1 MPPTSSPFRQD
12 PGCSCLIISVP
23 LLVAILL
30 AVLLFRQDL
39 FPPQM
44 PPEKLPSLP
53 TPAIKIEGVEMGGYY
68 PVDPYVRAAD
78 REVYSG
84 SPSGTWEVASPNRD
98 LHTGNP
104 CKRKS
109 LKPLTTAAGPI
120 VDCLTVETGFH
131 GRGGWIFSGWCPG
144 PIISYAVAEDG
155 NVWMVSHPQAC
166 VSVFSTVCAAFL
178 VLGLIMG
185 LLFAGFRQLI
195 LRFT

>member
-1 MPPTSSPFRQD
+1 MLPASSPFRQD
-12 PGCSCLIISVP
+12 AGCSCLIISVP

-53 TPAIKIEGVEMGGYY
+53 TPAIKIEGVDTGGFYAEA
-68 PVDPYVRAAD
+68 PYIRATD
-78 REVYSG
+78 GQLYSLDL
-84 SPSGTWEVASPNRD
+84 SESGWEVASPNPD
-98 LHTGNP
+98 LDTGNP

-109 LKPLTTAAGPI
+109 LEPIEAVAGPI
-120 VDCLTVETGFH
+120 DDCLVVQTIGE
-131 GRGGWIFSGWCPG
+131 RCPG
-144 PIISYAVAEDG
+144 PLVAFAIAQNGDVWRIRHLKACTII
-155 NVWMVSHPQAC
+155 
-166 VSVFSTVCAAFL
+166 FSTVCAAFL